1 MDTPGYTERTACA
14 VDLPKI
20 LLVDDEGDILRSLR
34 RLLRKQFEITTT
46 TLPEEALQHLAEE
59 EYAILLSDQRMPT
72 MEGTE
77 LMAKAREVSPDTV
90 RIILTG
96 YADINAAMDAINR
109 GNVYRFLQKPW
120 NDADLLATLCRAVD
134 HFVLVQENKRLYGL
148 TEAQNEKLKAF
159 NRSMQ
164 AKVVERTRQVTQ
176 LNEELSN
183 TLRETMRVLARMAEI
198 HSPVLGNHA
207 QRVARLSIE
216 VGKQMGFSD
225 EELYQLG
232 VAAMLHDIGKIGMKP
247 GLFRKHYSVL
257 SAEERAI
264 LVTHAVTGAALVR
277 MIPNLGEAALFI
289 RHHHERFEGKGF
301 PDRLFG
307 RKIPLG
313 ARIIAAVN
321 VYDNALNNR
330 ITFSHA
336 TPAKARQYVQ
346 DCAPRELDP
355 EVVAVLVTILC
366 EEDHEPK
373 QEEFDIEVDIR
384 DLQPGMVL
392 SKNVHNIQGTLV
404 LPRETKISEIQLF
417 RLLKHHQ
424 TTPVEGIYVYRS

>member
-1 MDTPGYTERTACA
+1 MDTPGYTERTARA
-14 VDLPKI
+14 LELPKVLI
-20 LLVDDEGDILRSLR
+20 VDDEGDILRSLR

-46 TLPEEALQHLAEE
+46 TLPDEALQHLAEG
-59 EYAILLSDQRMPT
+59 EYAIVLSDQRMPT
-72 MEGTE
+72 MEGTA

-109 GNVYRFLQKPW
+109 GHVYRFLQKPW
-120 NDADLLATLCRAVD
+120 NDADLLATLCQAAD
-134 HFVLVQENKRLYGL
+134 HFVLAQENKRLRGL
-148 TEAQNEKLKAF
+148 TKAQNEKLKTF

-183 TLRETMRVLARMAEI
+183 TLRETMQVLARLAEI

-216 VGKQMGFSD
+216 VGKQMGLSN
-225 EELYQLG
+225 EELYQLE
-232 VAAMLHDIGKIGMKP
+232 VAATLHDIGKIGMTP
-247 GLFRKHYSVL
+247 DLLRKHYSVL
-257 SAEERAI
+257 SGKERAI

-277 MIPNLGEAALFI
+277 MIPNLEEAALFI

-307 RKIPLG
+307 RRIPLG

-330 ITFSHA
+330 IAFNHA
-336 TPAKARQYVQ
+336 TPTKARKYVQ
-346 DCAPRELDP
+346 DCAPQELDP
-355 EVVAVLVTILC
+355 EVVAVLIAILG
-366 EEDHEPK
+366 EEEHEPK
-373 QEEFDIEVDIR
+373 QEEIDIEVDVK

-392 SKNVHNIQGTLV
+392 SKNLHNAQGTLV
-404 LPRETKISEIQLF
+404 LPRETKIDEIQLF
-417 RLLKHHQ
+417 RLLKHQQ
-424 TTPVEGIYVYRS
+424 TTPVEGIYVYRP